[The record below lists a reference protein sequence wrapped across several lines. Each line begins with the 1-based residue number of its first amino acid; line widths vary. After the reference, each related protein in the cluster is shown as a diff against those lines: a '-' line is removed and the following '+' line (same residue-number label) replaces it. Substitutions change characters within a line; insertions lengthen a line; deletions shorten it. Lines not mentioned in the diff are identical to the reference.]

1 MKEAL
6 ETLMTSLAAPE
17 VTPAEASPHF
27 HLRSIAES
35 AFRDRKDQDLERLQG
50 EIDAL
55 TAKAV
60 AANFDPFR
68 DAAESLLKVLRL
80 AFGQVARFVEGDFRE
95 QASFYLGQLHAV
107 AEIAERVRQ
116 RRLPKEAVELVTR
129 NEPAERVLRA
139 VVDRGSIGASDLAKE
154 VGMKDSNLSTL
165 CKELTSRELLRSDRF
180 GKRVRYSPTPLSHAV
195 VGHMGVPTPA
205 LKAASAAAGAGAAP
219 DWPKVAASAA
229 AASLDPGNVLACT
242 SDFAGGIFTLGAL
255 RGAHAVVIEPFG
267 DQVLIESKNSDKK
280 LRLPK
285 SIARSISEQM
295 NAVIVH
301 SGVNPLSGD
310 EVFDWCGQRM
320 RAKAEPTRTGKRYR
334 VEFLDPPNVIEEK
347 VHTAFQ
353 EIEDEKNR
361 LEEFQKFYARQVL
374 YTYDGEYAPA
384 AKTLGIKTPEL
395 KSMLK

>member
-1 MKEAL
+1 MT
-6 ETLMTSLAAPE
+6 TLTAPE
-17 VTPAEASPHF
+17 TTVTEATRETR
-27 HLRSIAES
+27 LRAAAES

-55 TAKAV
+55 TAKAL

-68 DAAESLLKVLRL
+68 DAADSLLKVLRL

-107 AEIAERVRQ
+107 AEMAERVRQ
-116 RRLPKEAVELVTR
+116 QRLPREAVELVTR
-129 NEPAERVLRA
+129 NAPAERVLRT
-139 VVDRGSIGASDLAKE
+139 VVDRGSIGASDLATE
-154 VGMKDSNLSTL
+154 IGMKDSNLSTL

-195 VGHMGVPTPA
+195 VGHIGAPA
-205 LKAASAAAGAGAAP
+205 LATKAASAAAGAGAAP

-229 AASLDPGNVLACT
+229 AASLDRGNVLACT

-255 RGAHAVVIEPFG
+255 RGAHAVVIEPSG
-267 DQVLIESKNSDKK
+267 DRVLIESETSEEK

-285 SIARSISEQM
+285 SIAHSISEQM

-301 SGVNPLSGD
+301 GGVSPLSGN
-310 EVFDWCGQRM
+310 EVFDWCGQRV
-320 RAKAEPTRTGKRYR
+320 RAKAEITHEGKRYR
-334 VEFLDPPNVIEEK
+334 VEFLDPPNVSEEK
-347 VHTAFQ
+347 VQTAFQ

-361 LEEFQKFYARQVL
+361 LEQFQKFYARQVL

-384 AKTLGIKTPEL
+384 AKTLGIKAPQL
-395 KSMLK
+395 KSMVK